1 MRVRC
6 PACRIER
13 MCCYFCRQCDTR
25 SVRMPIQT
33 TSCSRRTFPVTSLS
47 IKFVA
52 TFNSLGSLRMCRL
65 RSAMADQVRVI
76 CNCLR
81 SSSFLPCA
89 SICVRARCFVLRTK
103 RTHCCAAPLCW
114 LPFVA
119 GTALITY
126 ATSESVKKAVVAF
139 KQVLEQS
146 NSMGPS
152 DSSRITGLS
161 GLA

>member
-13 MCCYFCRQCDTR
+13 MRCYFCRQCDTR

-81 SSSFLPCA
+81 SSSFLLCA
-89 SICVRARCFVLRTK
+89 SICVRARCFVLPDQTHSLLCCPPVLASIRGRHCANYVCHK
-103 RTHCCAAPLCW
+103 RIGQEGCGSFQTS
-114 LPFVA
+114 A
-119 GTALITY
+119 GA
-126 ATSESVKKAVVAF
+126 
-139 KQVLEQS
+139 EQLD
-146 NSMGPS
+146 GPK
-152 DSSRITGLS
+152 RLQ
-161 GLA
+161 